1 MKLDIDTLHHAYLFE
16 GERKALLS
24 ELFDFLEKKLK
35 MGMKGNP
42 NFYTGEFDTFTID
55 DGRMLKEMQANK
67 VADGE
72 RKVLVVAFN
81 SITREAQNSLLKIF
95 EEPTE
100 RTHFFIITP
109 SASLFLPTLLSR
121 IQRGESSNEKQ
132 QLETREGEK
141 FLKFSKG
148 DRVQYIKELME
159 DISDEKKDKQYAIGL
174 LEQLEVILSSK
185 ISLQKATP
193 EDLAM
198 IKLIVKSQDFAHD
211 KSASVKMILENIALS
226 L

>member
-24 ELFDFLEKKLK
+24 ELFEFLEKKLK
-35 MGMKGNP
+35 VGMKGNP

>member
-1 MKLDIDTLHHAYLFE
+1 M
-16 GERKALLS
+16 GS
-24 ELFDFLEKKLK
+24 EMCIRDS
-35 MGMKGNP
+35 
-42 NFYTGEFDTFTID
+42 
-55 DGRMLKEMQANK
+55 
-67 VADGE
+67 
-72 RKVLVVAFN
+72 N

>member
-1 MKLDIDTLHHAYLFE
+1 MKLDIDTLHHAYFFE